1 MRHTQSLPTCPQC
14 GATVHRT
21 HTCRVS
27 GLTRHS
33 LPERPDPE
41 APRAAPLSLVTMPPG
56 FRELAA
62 AELLA
67 ERAAQARRDAMHVVD
82 AIDLANAEAQS

>member
-1 MRHTQSLPTCPQC
+1 
-14 GATVHRT
+14 
-21 HTCRVS
+21 
-27 GLTRHS
+27 
-33 LPERPDPE
+33 
-41 APRAAPLSLVTMPPG
+41 MPPG